1 MEDDQIS
8 EATAVSE
15 AVINNIVN
23 NIIDANSDNSSENEG
38 VSESLA
44 TALESLTEESAK
56 EIFEDKPEL
65 SSKTSN
71 IISTFLGNTDTENP
85 DHRASSNPTPLLTL
99 TFADD
104 SEDSQEGNLVIEE
117 PQNASCN
124 TAGNL
129 QRLDEI
135 TFSEDSVSQPPLDI
149 NWETIESRPASVSE
163 ESQKLT
169 EDKSNSASSTSRVM
183 QEVIDEFAEESDTSQ
198 LSENTGGRKSGGR
211 RVKSIPK
218 KRRISSGP
226 EKNNDTDEHQQDK
239 EEVEA
244 CQVAEDVDQIV
255 DFLRQTAPA
264 IEQEKT
270 SSSPKAAGPPDVT
283 NAIDESATHLKD
295 EKQESFTSAAVPK
308 KLPTEEEE
316 EGEKTLKVK
325 RKRKMGRKRRGGG
338 PKKKAAK
345 KAPTTTSTVESPQVV
360 DNNAM
365 EVEKADTAP
374 PSNSSS
380 SQKVFKPIGNWH
392 KIMKMSTE
400 RPLAKSLVDQIFK
413 NVLEPYVPC
422 VPKNTSQ
429 RLIDALTER
438 ELEQLMCP
446 GCKDRFL
453 MPNTFLQHMYRKSAR
468 ISFVCGPCGDVSL
481 SFHNR
486 CHLRTH
492 ILSHCEID
500 GLASV
505 AIKGPETIQ
514 VSPLEA
520 SDLHVGFLD
529 ESYSEELKSLFSD
542 YKVQE
547 KEAVKCTECEIP
559 VANIFDHFN
568 CGSSGSNEQECSQ
581 CKMWLPSKC
590 SLQAHQRIHRRSPD
604 YVCPE
609 CCQSFETWGVFKHHV
624 QRTCHHEARV
634 LVVECR
640 LCTRKNN
647 NISVYV
653 DWSGIYGHLYQSH
666 IQLFYKCSSCPK
678 AYAEKM
684 AIYEHRQEVH
694 KKEETRMVADFCLLY
709 KAAFLKAPG
718 SKLFSTR
725 EAFEARISPVIKRWK
740 RLFKFKCFACQSYFE
755 NPQQLSSHNV
765 RWCQMLHSEPEF
777 SSKIFNAI
785 PNAEHSHN
793 PSEENQANSSSRM
806 EEENDLTDK
815 EAFEKMNE
823 HLAHLEAL
831 SFNCAECQKI
841 GLDYRAH
848 LVHHRKRNEAALS
861 ASTLKEKSSPSIV
874 KKATKKNDDSD
885 AAGGAIGSRITRQR
899 LEAHSSSTTSTPPT
913 RTLTPNSISAS
924 SKKASTA
931 SSSTSTSTPSSMT
944 SQKSKVKEQEEEQQQ
959 SGPLKAEMIIQPRLL
974 LPPTLQ
980 KVGKKRK
987 TSKKSTVV
995 PNSFVEALG
1004 IDVPS
1009 ERHLL
1014 SFNRISKKALAFGAT
1029 AASRKKATPTASASS
1044 NATEASIANNKNLR
1058 KCALCDF
1065 SSELADSFAS
1075 HIRIHKPIINREVV
1089 KEGPAV
1095 NFNEA
1100 TSDCLQCKECGMC
1113 FASEPSWRKHLF
1125 LLHRIK
1131 KPQASDYCDDLVIDK
1146 TNQTKLSPPI
1156 NDKDE
1161 EKKNPDDYSD
1171 KYDFD
1176 HEEECSLRNNC
1187 NVCLRSFNS
1196 ELELR
1201 RHFRSHGVAF
1211 ITQKPPPTPLQHQSL
1226 KTKKKKKATL
1236 KKT

>member
-8 EATAVSE
+8 EAKAVSE

-23 NIIDANSDNSSENEG
+23 NIIIDANSDNSEENEG

-56 EIFEDKPEL
+56 EIFDDEAEL

-71 IISTFLGNTDTENP
+71 IISTFLGNDDENP
-85 DHRASSNPTPLLTL
+85 DQNRACSTNPSTPLLTL
-99 TFADD
+99 TFADED
-104 SEDSQEGNLVIEE
+104 SEDSQKGNLVIDE
-117 PQNASCN
+117 PQNTS
-124 TAGNL
+124 L
-129 QRLDEI
+129 KHLDEI

-149 NWETIESRPASVSE
+149 NWETIESRPASVTE
-163 ESQKLT
+163 ESQKVT
-169 EDKSNSASSTSRVM
+169 EGKHNSASSSRVM
-183 QEVIDEFAEESDTSQ
+183 QEVIDEFAEESDASQ
-198 LSENTGGRKSGGR
+198 LSENTGGRGRKSGGR
-211 RVKSIPK
+211 RVKSTPK

-226 EKNNDTDEHQQDK
+226 EKNNDITADEHQQDK

-255 DFLRQTAPA
+255 DFLRQTDAPA

-270 SSSPKAAGPPDVT
+270 SSSPAVGPPDVT

-308 KLPTEEEE
+308 NLPREEEE
-316 EGEKTLKVK
+316 EKTLKVK
-325 RKRKMGRKRRGGG
+325 RKRKMGRKRGG

-345 KAPTTTSTVESPQVV
+345 KAPSTTTTTESPQVV

-365 EVEKADTAP
+365 EVEKVADAPPP
-374 PSNSSS
+374 PSNS
-380 SQKVFKPIGNWH
+380 SQKVFKPISNWH
-392 KIMKMSTE
+392 KIMKISTE

-438 ELEQLMCP
+438 ELEQLHCP

-453 MPNTFLQHMYRKSAR
+453 LPNTFLQHLYRKSAR

-520 SDLHVGFLD
+520 SDLHVGFAD

-542 YKVQE
+542 YQVQE
-547 KEAVKCTECEIP
+547 KEAVKCSECEIP
-559 VANIFDHFN
+559 LVNIFDHFN
-568 CGSSGSNEQECSQ
+568 CGNDFQECGK

-590 SLQAHQRIHRRSPD
+590 SLQAHQRIHKRLPD

-609 CCQSFETWGVFKHHV
+609 CCQSFETWSVFKHHV

-634 LVVECR
+634 LVVECL

-694 KKEETRMVADFCLLY
+694 KKEETRMVADFSVLY
-709 KAAFLKAPG
+709 KAAFLKAP

-725 EAFEARISPVIKRWK
+725 QAFEARISPVIKRWK

-765 RWCQMLHSEPEF
+765 RWCQMLHSEQEF
-777 SSKIFNAI
+777 PSKIFNAKEEQS
-785 PNAEHSHN
+785 NSENQEGAKEQQ
-793 PSEENQANSSSRM
+793 EEN
-806 EEENDLTDK
+806 ELTDK

-861 ASTLKEKSSPSIV
+861 ASTKEKSSPIVV
-874 KKATKKNDDSD
+874 KKAAAAKKNDDSD
-885 AAGGAIGSRITRQR
+885 AGAIGSRITRQR
-899 LEAHSSSTTSTPPT
+899 LEAHSSSGTPSTTRS
-913 RTLTPNSISAS
+913 LTPNSISAS
-924 SKKASTA
+924 SSKKA
-931 SSSTSTSTPSSMT
+931 PSAPPSMT
-944 SQKSKVKEQEEEQQQ
+944 SQKSIVKEQSQQ
-959 SGPLKAEMIIQPRLL
+959 PLKAEMIIQP
-974 LPPTLQ
+974 PASLQ

-1029 AASRKKATPTASASS
+1029 AATAASRKTMAASASS
-1044 NATEASIANNKNLR
+1044 TEASMANNKNVVR

-1100 TSDCLQCKECGMC
+1100 TTFSDCLQCKECGMC

-1146 TNQTKLSPPI
+1146 TNQTELSPHRIEKKYPS
-1156 NDKDE
+1156 DKDE
-1161 EKKNPDDYSD
+1161 
-1171 KYDFD
+1171 FD
-1176 HEEECSLRNNC
+1176 HEDEECSIRNNC

-1211 ITQKPPPTPLQHQSL
+1211 ITKKPTPPPPLLQHQSL
-1226 KTKKKKKATL
+1226 KTKKKKATL

>member
-117 PQNASCN
+117 PQNASN
-124 TAGNL
+124 AVDNL

-149 NWETIESRPASVSE
+149 NWETIESRPASVTE
-163 ESQKLT
+163 DSQKLT

-183 QEVIDEFAEESDTSQ
+183 QEVIDEFAEESDASQ
-198 LSENTGGRKSGGR
+198 LSENTGGGRKSGGR

-270 SSSPKAAGPPDVT
+270 SSSPAVGPPDVT

-295 EKQESFTSAAVPK
+295 EKQESFTPAAVPK
-308 KLPTEEEE
+308 KLPTEEE

-345 KAPTTTSTVESPQVV
+345 KAPTTTSTTVESPQVV

-365 EVEKADTAP
+365 ELEKADTAP
-374 PSNSSS
+374 PSTIS

-392 KIMKMSTE
+392 KIMKISTE

-529 ESYSEELKSLFSD
+529 DSYSEELKSLFSD

-547 KEAVKCTECEIP
+547 KGAVKCTECEIP

-765 RWCQMLHSEPEF
+765 RWCQMLHSEQEF

-785 PNAEHSHN
+785 PTENSNN
-793 PSEENQANSSSRM
+793 PSEENQSSQM

-861 ASTLKEKSSPSIV
+861 ASTKEKSSLIVV
-874 KKATKKNDDSD
+874 KKAAAAKKNDDSD
-885 AAGGAIGSRITRQR
+885 AGAIGSRITRQR

-913 RTLTPNSISAS
+913 RTLAPNSAS
-924 SKKASTA
+924 SKKALTSSATATA

-944 SQKSKVKEQEEEQQQ
+944 SQKSKVKEEEQQQQ

-1044 NATEASIANNKNLR
+1044 TEASIANNKNLR

-1156 NDKDE
+1156 NDE

-1211 ITQKPPPTPLQHQSL
+1211 ITQKPPPLQHQSL